1 MRAGIP
7 VASAVHGKGQ
17 RRVELSERAGRA
29 PGLGFRFM
37 GFDSGFRVS
46 ELAVVDVSPGCVR
59 AAP

>member
-7 VASAVHGKGQ
+7 VVSAVQGKRQ
-17 RRVELSERAGRA
+17 RRVELSERDGRA
-29 PGLGFRFM
+29 PGLGFRFV

-46 ELAVVDVSPGCVR
+46 ELGVVVVSTGCVR